1 MARGRHARAHPV
13 AVWVAVAAPLHVL
26 LITSRRAI
34 GPDRSALLSR
44 PSTVASWAG
53 GWINFDGWDYLSLA
67 EHGYRADPARPTRAV
82 WFPLYPLSIR
92 VVGAIV
98 QSPLAAAVV
107 VAALGGLV
115 SFVLLTRWMR
125 GQGLDPAVTRTALLV
140 AALYPYGWF
149 LYGGAYSTS
158 LLLTCA
164 IGTFLAYE
172 RDRRLLAAT
181 LGALAMAA
189 HPTGIAV
196 LVGLVV
202 LEAERRG
209 ALQLAEDGGGRTL
222 RVGHRTLRWPV
233 RLRREHL
240 RDVRPFVFAP
250 LLGLAA
256 FSALLWVEAG
266 SPFLWWTGRA
276 AYQGDPLHDLSKV
289 DFVSRWITGTDRL
302 RAGTTLLQF
311 AILAAVVWLIPTV
324 ARRFGVGYGAYVATV
339 VALPVIMTADF
350 NGSGR
355 YLLAA
360 FPCAAAAGERLVA
373 GRHRLEYLVASGGA
387 LATLT
392 LGFGHSLYL
401 T

>member
-1 MARGRHARAHPV
+1 MAGGHRTRTHPV
-13 AVWVAVAAPLHVL
+13 AAWLAVAAPLHAL
-26 LITSRRAI
+26 LLTSRRTI

-44 PSTVASWAG
+44 PSTVAAWAG

-67 EHGYRADPARPTRAV
+67 HHGYRPDPSRPTRAV

-92 VVGAIV
+92 VVGAIL
-98 QSPLAAAVV
+98 QNSLAAAVV
-107 VAALGGLV
+107 VAALGGLL
-115 SFVLLTRWMR
+115 SFVLLNRWMR
-125 GQGLDPAVTRTALLV
+125 HQGMDPRVANTALLV

-149 LYGGAYSTS
+149 LYGGAYSSS

-164 IGTFLAYE
+164 IGTFLAFE
-172 RDRRLLAAT
+172 RDRRLLAAA

-209 ALQLAEDGGGRTL
+209 ALLLVDDGTGRALHLLGRT
-222 RVGHRTLRWPV
+222 VHWPI
-233 RLRREHL
+233 RLRRERL
-240 RDVRPFVFAP
+240 RDVRPVVFAP

-256 FSALLWVEAG
+256 FSGLLWAEAG
-266 SPFLWWTGRA
+266 NPFLWWTGRA

-302 RAGTTLLQF
+302 RAVTTLVQF
-311 AILAAVVWLIPTV
+311 AILVAVVWLIPTV
-324 ARRFGVGYGAYVATV
+324 TRRFGLGYGAYVAAV
-339 VALPVIMTADF
+339 VALPVVMTADF
-350 NGSGR
+350 NGTGR

-360 FPCAAAAGERLVA
+360 FPCAAAAGERLEA
-373 GRHRLEYLVASGGA
+373 GRHRLGYLMASGGA
-387 LATLT
+387 LATLAV
-392 LGFGHSLYL
+392 GFGHSLYL